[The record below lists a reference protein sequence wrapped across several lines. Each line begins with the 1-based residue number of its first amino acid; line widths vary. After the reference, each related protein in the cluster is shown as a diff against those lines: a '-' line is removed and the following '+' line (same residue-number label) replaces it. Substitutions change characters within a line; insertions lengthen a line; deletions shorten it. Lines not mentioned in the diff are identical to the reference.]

1 MRHPFDIYIY
11 RDIYI
16 YVNKTQSVYI
26 REDKTEFSLVCA
38 CNHGYET
45 SDNNRVY
52 GSMNTSE
59 YTCRYSGVPVDRLQ
73 ACHFSRDS
81 GQVNYEYSYHRTPH
95 TPHKQQTIYA
105 GNSMICDNITINN
118 RIIARLSPWNR
129 SLLTI
134 ELRR

>member
-73 ACHFSRDS
+73 AYFSRDS
-81 GQVNYEYSYHRTPH
+81 GQVKYIERH
-95 TPHKQQTIYA
+95 THHTNNRLYA
-105 GNSMICDNITINN
+105 RNSMICDNITINN